1 MEINVIKRKASSYRD
16 LSKEKIEIGNPK
28 TIIELLKNI
37 MIYQSEI
44 LHSQKQIID
53 NEEIKKQALSG
64 IVFFEAYANKPEID
78 NMMNTLIQDFE
89 DGLFRIY
96 LNDEEETDLY
106 KSISLSENDTL
117 ILIKLVMLTGRLW

>member
-16 LSKEKIEIGNPK
+16 LSKEKIEVGNPK

-64 IVFFEAYANKPEID
+64 KVFFEAYGNKPEID

-106 KSISLSENDTL
+106 KCISLSENDTL

>member
-64 IVFFEAYANKPEID
+64 KVFFEAYANKPEID